1 MSSREEEREGGA
13 MAKRALP
20 TDDDDDVVSPYVPLC
35 FSDSLV
41 VDNPCS

>member
-1 MSSREEEREGGA
+1 VSSREEEREEDA

-41 VDNPCS
+41 VENVCS